1 MVNVKQPFQ
10 EHKSKDKVAAARI
23 IKPDQKKEGDRKH
36 PVSPTSLEEEVQAL
50 RARNKILTNALK
62 AIKETAAEEAE
73 KHYDLVWFARNRCR
87 YPNHDARKRIEE
99 EHKEELEKLMTADG
113 DYFHGMH
120 SGFLAASRMFKQQA
134 DVLHINTFERGVV
147 SEELLSAAQKHEDKI
162 EKSRKEFPKLS
173 VEVPPTK

>member
-1 MVNVKQPFQ
+1 MVCQ
-10 EHKSKDKVAAARI
+10 ESLYVLI
-23 IKPDQKKEGDRKH
+23 TCLRKLQLLH
-36 PVSPTSLEEEVQAL
+36 HHIVLTSSDGSFSS
-50 RARNKILTNALK
+50 TG
-62 AIKETAAEEAE
+62 
-73 KHYDLVWFARNRCR
+73 R